1 MKRREAKVQCYRHS
15 SYALVGYL
23 MNPHDS
29 YVAVIK
35 MHDHG
40 IWKRLEQ
47 DMNRNCPL
55 TKMDLEMGFIKLN
68 KCNMTWQYYDAPK
81 AIYCKQ

>member
-1 MKRREAKVQCYRHS
+1 MKRREAMVQCYRHS
-15 SYALVGYL
+15 SYALVGCL
-23 MNPHDS
+23 MNPEDS

-40 IWKRLEQ
+40 ICKRLEQ

-68 KCNMTWQYYDAPK
+68 KCNMTWQYYDAPN